1 MYAQWKSNS
10 NSYCLLLYEGHIEC
24 VTNAQLVRLWNLTN
38 PSSNTR
44 TVRIASLCVR
54 VRGRVGAFS
63 NQLNS
68 NLHNFRNANVMCIY
82 ETRLFSIELNW
93 RHWKWTSSGQRTQR
107 SIQFGRSMNLQNAQI
122 HKYPDVM
129 ERTNILLHFYVI
141 YIHIFMYI

>member
-24 VTNAQLVRLWNLTN
+24 VTNAQLVRLRNLTN

-129 ERTNILLHFYVI
+129 ERTNIFLHVYVI
-141 YIHIFMYI
+141 YIHICMYI